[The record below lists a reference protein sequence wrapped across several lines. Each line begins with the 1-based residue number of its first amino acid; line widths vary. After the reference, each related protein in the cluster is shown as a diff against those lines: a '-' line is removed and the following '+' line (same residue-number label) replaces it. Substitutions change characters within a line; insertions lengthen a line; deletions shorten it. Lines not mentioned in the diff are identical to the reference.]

1 MKFPTLSRMLMRAAR
16 YLGDGEKVGP
26 DGQPLEGGAAGDEE
40 PSPHHIEH
48 EQFAQRFADFERRN
62 KMAVDALIT
71 GSVQMIG
78 LDEIRQRYGDHWP
91 QIREAARRIAR
102 QCITRRLEDTDL
114 YVEVRDEMYI
124 ILFGRLGRVAAE
136 QKARQI
142 AADITRRVCG
152 EVPGGPAVWVRGI
165 AVEMDRPA
173 RGIDTVAALED
184 AFHAAR
190 KRAETRAKET
200 VDLIGRQVEFRYR
213 PTMNLRKRLIS
224 IYECVQMRATPEGAG
239 AQPTEAMED
248 ASGGLLHA
256 HLDRM
261 TLRHIAKSLA
271 QAGQPGHRAM
281 LMCPVRYETL
291 AAREYRTIYAE
302 AIRELPET
310 ATTHLLFHVVD
321 VPDGVPQSRLRDVLA
336 FVAPTA
342 VGLVCRQ
349 PLDRPDLDWLDGT
362 GLLGVSTHAPGQD
375 HSSLQMLDEMSEF
388 VRGARHA
395 HLRTLFSGAGGV
407 SIAGAAVKA
416 GFDFLSGDAVVRLVR
431 EPGRVYSLAQ
441 ALGEGTTK
449 EKGGASAKSTVL
461 GTAPRVAPAAG

>member
-1 MKFPTLSRMLMRAAR
+1 MRFPILSRMLMRAAR
-16 YLGDGEKVGP
+16 FLGDGEKVGS
-26 DGQPLEGGAAGDEE
+26 DVQAAELASAEVEE
-40 PSPHHIEH
+40 PSPHHIDH

-78 LDEIRQRYGDHWP
+78 LDEIRQRYGEHWP

-102 QCITRRLEDTDL
+102 QCIARRLEDTDL
-114 YVEVRDEMYI
+114 YVEVRDEMYL
-124 ILFGRLGRVAAE
+124 ILFGTLGRVAAE

-165 AVEMDRPA
+165 AVEVDRPT
-173 RGIDTVAALED
+173 RGIDTVAALEQ
-184 AFHAAR
+184 AFQAAR
-190 KRAETRAKET
+190 QRAEARAKAT
-200 VDLIGRQVEFRYR
+200 VDLIGRQVEFLFR

-224 IYECVQMRATPEGAG
+224 IYECVLLRSAPEGAP
-239 AQPTEAMED
+239 AQPAERIED
-248 ASGGLLHA
+248 ESGGLLHA

-261 TLRHIAKSLA
+261 TLRRVAKALEH
-271 QAGQPGHRAM
+271 AGKPGQRAI

-291 AAREYRTIYAE
+291 ATREFRTIYAE
-302 AIRELPET
+302 ALRELPET
-310 ATTHLLFHVVD
+310 SRGNLLFHVLEL
-321 VPDGVPQSRLRDVLA
+321 PDGVPQSRLRDVLS
-336 FVAPTA
+336 FIAPSG
-342 VGLVCRQ
+342 VGIVCRQ

-362 GLLGVSTHAPGQD
+362 GLLGVSAEAPGQD
-375 HSSLQMLDEMSEF
+375 QSTLKLLDEMSEF

-395 HLRTLFSGAGGV
+395 HLRTLFTGAHGV
-407 SIAGAAVKA
+407 SVAGAAVKA

-441 ALGEGTTK
+441 ALEGDAK
-449 EKGGASAKSTVL
+449 EKGGAGAPT
-461 GTAPRVAPAAG
+461 TAMRATPRAVPATG